1 MVYIY
6 IGVCECAYTCY
17 KLTEKHKGI
26 HFSRGYVE
34 LKNHHQ
40 EAQNG
45 CNNQGGCNI
54 QQPPIS
60 LIKAFYA
67 LPIVG
72 GNTRSQTLLTLAAQ
86 QASSIQT
93 TTHERV

>member
-17 KLTEKHKGI
+17 KLTEKYKSI
-26 HFSRGYVE
+26 HFSRGYME

-40 EAQNG
+40 EAQNSCRKQG
-45 CNNQGGCNI
+45 SCNVH
-54 QQPPIS
+54 QPPIS
-60 LIKAFYA
+60 FIKAFYA
-67 LPIVG
+67 LPTVG
-72 GNTRSQTLLTLAAQ
+72 GNTKSQALLTLAAQ
-86 QASSIQT
+86 QASAIQT